1 MSRKP
6 TNKIVTSFFCGLNQ
20 QTNVNYIFEKEFKIW
35 ISLIKNLGIK
45 RYQKLIQEFGSKEN
59 LWNASE
65 TDLQKIEGIGP
76 KLSKVIANKQIKQ
89 DVKRHL
95 DYMQNHSIDII
106 AIDDKEYPELL
117 KQIYNPPICL
127 YTIGKKDTLN
137 QTNIAIVGSRDAT
150 EYGKSVAKNFAYN
163 LSYNGINIV
172 SGLARGIDSYAHM
185 GSVNAVCDVTKLD
198 KKIQRVKQK
207 NELGKTIAVLGNGL
221 DTIFPQENTKLA
233 ENIIKS
239 GGCIISEYPL
249 GTGPNRENFPA
260 RNRII
265 SGLCNGVLVVEAK
278 PKSGTMIT
286 IDLALEQGRDVFAIP
301 GNIDSIN
308 SMGTNEIIRQGA
320 KLVTNYKEILEEY
333 LQI

>member
-1 MSRKP
+1 MSRQP
-6 TNKIVTSFFCGLNQ
+6 TNKISTSFFYDMTQGINKSY
-20 QTNVNYIFEKEFKIW
+20 TFEKEFKIW

-45 RYQKLIQEFGSKEN
+45 RYQKLIQELGSKKN

-65 TDLQKIEGIGP
+65 TELQKIEGIGP

-106 AIDDKEYPELL
+106 SIDDKEYPELL
-117 KQIYNPPICL
+117 KQIYNPPLCL
-127 YTIGKKDTLN
+127 YIIGKKEILN
-137 QTNIAIVGSRDAT
+137 DVNIAIVGSRDAT
-150 EYGKSVAKNFAYN
+150 EYGKSTAKDFAYK
-163 LSYNGINIV
+163 LAINGVNVV
-172 SGLARGIDSYAHM
+172 SGLARGIDSYAHI
-185 GSVNAVCDVTKLD
+185 GALSAIKDGICNE
-198 KKIQRVKQK
+198 KKSPNNK
-207 NELGKTIAVLGNGL
+207 NKIGKTIAVLGNGL
-221 DTIFPQENTKLA
+221 DTIFPYENTKLA

-265 SGLCNGVLVVEAK
+265 SGLCNGVLVIEAK
-278 PKSGTMIT
+278 LKSGTMIT
-286 IDLALEQGRDVFAIP
+286 IDFALEQGRDVFAIP

-308 SMGTNEIIRQGA
+308 SMGTNELIRQGA
-320 KLVTNYKEILEEY
+320 KLVTNYKEIIEEY
-333 LQI
+333 IEF